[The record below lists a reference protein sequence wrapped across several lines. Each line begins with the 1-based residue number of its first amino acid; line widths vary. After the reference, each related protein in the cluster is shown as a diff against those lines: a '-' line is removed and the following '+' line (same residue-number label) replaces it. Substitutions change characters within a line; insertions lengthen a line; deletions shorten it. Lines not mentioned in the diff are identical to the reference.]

1 MTKTMITTALAL
13 ILSFAATGAQAQS
26 RNDLSVGN
34 NQSEVGLLLPAVQ
47 SAREA
52 ARRSSPAPQSGSDI
66 LEAELRKF
74 FRFTAPM
81 E

>member
-1 MTKTMITTALAL
+1 MTKTMITTATLAL
-13 ILSFAATGAQAQS
+13 ALSLTATGAQAQS
-26 RNDLSVGN
+26 RNDLSAGN

-52 ARRSSPAPQSGSDI
+52 ARRSSPPPSASDI

-74 FRFTAPM
+74 FRFTTPM

>member
-1 MTKTMITTALAL
+1 MTKTLITTAFALAL
-13 ILSFAATGAQAQS
+13 GLAASGAQAQS
-26 RNDLSVGN
+26 QTNLSAGS
-34 NQSEVGLLLPAVQ
+34 NQPQVALLLPAVQ

-52 ARRSSPAPQSGSDI
+52 ARRSSSAPRGSMDV

-74 FRFTAPM
+74 FRFTEPM

>member
-1 MTKTMITTALAL
+1 MTKTLITTLAVALGL
-13 ILSFAATGAQAQS
+13 AASGAQAQS
-26 RNDLSVGN
+26 QNNLSAGS
-34 NQSEVGLLLPAVQ
+34 NQAQVALLLPAVQ

-52 ARRSSPAPQSGSDI
+52 ARRSSSAPQNSMDV

-74 FRFTAPM
+74 FRFTEPM

>member
-13 ILSFAATGAQAQS
+13 TLSLAATGAQAQG
-26 RNDLSVGN
+26 RTDLSAGN

-52 ARRSSPAPQSGSDI
+52 ARRSSPPPSASDV

-74 FRFTAPM
+74 FRFTTPM

>member
-1 MTKTMITTALAL
+1 MTKTIITTTLALAL
-13 ILSFAATGAQAQS
+13 SLAASGAQAQGT
-26 RNDLSVGN
+26 NDLAVDS
-34 NQSEVGLLLPAVQ
+34 NQNQTALLLPAVQ
-47 SAREA
+47 AAREA

-74 FRFTAPM
+74 SRFTAPM